1 MDTKNNE
8 IKVASQSNGA
18 RPLLIGLVF
27 GSIAGAV
34 SMLFLAPQSGK
45 KTRAEVQQG
54 ISQLRDRTTE
64 AVKDRVDQVRSRT
77 DQLKTDLKLKAA
89 DLEHKGKDLLARQL
103 GNVSQAAR
111 NGKKAIETS

>member
-18 RPLLIGLVF
+18 KGLLFGLVF

-45 KTRAEVQQG
+45 KTRVEVQQG
-54 ISQLRDRTTE
+54 VAQLRDRTTE
-64 AVKDRVDQVRSRT
+64 AVKDRVDQVKSRT
-77 DQLKTDLKLKAA
+77 DQIKTDLKSKAT
-89 DLEHKGKDLLARQL
+89 DLEHKGKDLLAKQL
-103 GNVSQAAR
+103 GNVSQVAR
-111 NGKKAIETS
+111 NGKKAIQTS

>member
-1 MDTKNNE
+1 MDTRDQE

-18 RPLLIGLVF
+18 KPLLVGLVA

-34 SMLFLAPQSGK
+34 SMLFLAPQSGR

-54 ISQLRDRTTE
+54 VTQFRDRTTE
-64 AVKDRVDQVRSRT
+64 VVKDRVDQVKSKT
-77 DQLKTDLKLKAA
+77 NQLKSEVKVKAA
-89 DLEHKGKDLLARQL
+89 ELEHKGKDLLAKQL

-111 NGKKAIETS
+111 NGKKAIEAS